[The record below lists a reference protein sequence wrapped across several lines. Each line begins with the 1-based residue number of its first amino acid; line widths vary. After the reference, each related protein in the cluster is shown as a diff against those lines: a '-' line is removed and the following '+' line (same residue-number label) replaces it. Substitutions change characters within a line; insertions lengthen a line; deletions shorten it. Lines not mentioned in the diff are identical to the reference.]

1 MKDNIN
7 NNGPDIEKFLNY
19 LDKDTADKIRQVST
33 RKKRK
38 HHHKHKKSKSKDKD
52 KKNKTKKSVFSDEK
66 FILNGNYNI
75 IKLLGYGT
83 FGEIMLAFDNT
94 IRRLRAIKFEL
105 FGAKNA
111 QLKHE
116 YSIYEQLNTIEEKTS
131 HKKLGKNPHDST
143 IKYHSETLGKI
154 MNNYVD
160 STTNKIT
167 GIPKVYL
174 FDTIEGKYSYM
185 VMDFLGPSI
194 NDLFQL
200 MQKKFS
206 LQTVCMIAL
215 QMLCRLEY
223 VHEKGYIHRDIKPDN
238 FVTGVDEDS
247 NTIYIIDFGLSQRYK
262 DRKTGAHIAYREKRQ
277 MVGTVRY
284 ASINTQ
290 IGIEQSRR
298 DDVEAVGYV
307 LVYLALGRLP
317 WMRVGKEK
325 GKGHIAKVLE
335 KKLIT
340 PPEILCKKLPKQFA
354 FLFQY
359 LRKLKFEERPD
370 YNMLKCLFVEMF
382 MTRFNLSKNE
392 VFTFDWFKEVN
403 NEENEDDKDT
413 IKLNKE
419 KSNLNEINEND
430 EINNLDS
437 SKLLEENREHG
448 HEHDKDEDEKKED
461 DLNNEN
467 LNIEEEKDLINED
480 NKEEDKKEK
489 SSSGSYGLIK
499 SDPNKQNK

>member
-1 MKDNIN
+1 MKDNTN
-7 NNGPDIEKFLNY
+7 NNNVPNIENFLKY
-19 LDKDTADKIRQVST
+19 LDKDTAEQIRKEST
-33 RKKRK
+33 RKKKK
-38 HHHKHKKSKSKDKD
+38 HHHKKSKSKDKD
-52 KKNKTKKSVFSDEK
+52 GKKNKTKKSVFSDEI

-83 FGEIMLAFDNT
+83 FGEIMLAFDNSS
-94 IRRLRAIKFEL
+94 RHLRAIKFE
-105 FGAKNA
+105 FFAAKNA

-116 YSIYEQLNTIEEKTS
+116 YSIYEQLNLLEDKS
-131 HKKLGKNPHDST
+131 LQKKVGKEQNKSNQ
-143 IKYHSETLGKI
+143 YHSETLSKI
-154 MNNYVD
+154 MYNYVD
-160 STTNKIT
+160 SSTNKII

-174 FDTIEGKYSYM
+174 FDTVEGKYSYM
-185 VMDFLGPSI
+185 VMDFLGPSL

-200 MQKKFS
+200 MEKKFS
-206 LQTVCMIAL
+206 LQTICMCAM

-223 VHEKGYIHRDIKPDN
+223 VHEKGFIHKDIKPEN
-238 FVTGVDEDS
+238 FVTGIDEDS

-262 DRKTGAHIAYREKRQ
+262 DKKTGAHISYKEKRQ

-298 DDVEAVGYV
+298 DDIEALGYV

-325 GKGHIAKVLE
+325 GKGHPAKVLE

-340 PPEILCKKLPKQFA
+340 PPEILCKKLPRQFA
-354 FLFQY
+354 FFFQY

-370 YNMLKCLFVEMF
+370 YNMIKSLFCELFLSKFDLAKNEMF
-382 MTRFNLSKNE
+382 S
-392 VFTFDWFKEVN
+392 FDWFKDVN
-403 NEENEDDKDT
+403 DKDDIISRKDDKA
-413 IKLNKE
+413 
-419 KSNLNEINEND
+419 KSSLNEINEND
-430 EINNLDS
+430 EINNLDKNDDS
-437 SKLLEENREHG
+437 SKVLEENGEHEDKHG
-448 HEHDKDEDEKKED
+448 KDEDEKKEE

-467 LNIEEEKDLINED
+467 LNIEEEQDLINEN

-499 SDPNKQNK
+499 SDPIKQNK